1 MLRTGKRRILAGILI
16 GLTFLSSV
24 ILGLSVGFFL
34 SGSQNADVRGDLSS
48 YKPALPTQILDRNGE
63 LITEIFSDEKRD
75 IVPIDEL
82 PRNFLYALISRE
94 DSNFYSHRGVDFGQ
108 FFRAAF
114 NIITG
119 RYFSGFSTLTMQVA
133 GRHYADRSEISIKRK
148 LKEIWYAFQFERDLS
163 KDEILEIYV
172 NQMYFGHN
180 AYGVESASQFYFGH
194 SARDITIAESAILVV
209 QLASPAFY
217 SPINHPERARA
228 RQIDVLNQMVNLGYV
243 SRSEADISFQKYWD
257 SYNYTRSNI
266 SSAYFDNDSKAPYF
280 SEYVRIQLNDMLY
293 GAVDINKD
301 GYIVN
306 TTLDL
311 GYQAIADDIMNK
323 AFHSINERYK
333 TKSDSRLAI
342 VDETYVPVIDM
353 LGLMFNLED
362 IQVAGSKQKKA
373 ARNEFYKTLS
383 PTLEV
388 MSLMFGLEG
397 VKDLTNYAAVKDQL
411 SAKKTTVEGALITI
425 DNHSGH
431 ILSMVGGSD
440 FETKKYNRAVDAKIQ
455 PGSSFK
461 PLYYSAAIG
470 SGKFTTATRLY
481 DGPIVFYDDDG
492 NKYTPT
498 NYLGSWKGSVLLRYA
513 LATSM
518 NVPSLQVLEGL
529 GFEPAIERASRLL
542 GMEDQAENRTLFPR
556 SFPLGL
562 GITSVAPIN
571 MARAFA
577 TFPNQGKAVEPI
589 AVISVLDRNGN
600 IVLEPEKER
609 LREQQRNRGKDSE
622 IMTPQ
627 NAYIMVSILQS
638 TVEFGTLKWRRINI
652 GGFDGMPMAGKTGT
666 TQNWGDAWTVGF
678 SPYYTTAIWFG
689 FDTPGN
695 SLGRELT
702 GATAAGP
709 VWAEYMKTIH
719 AGLPRIEFQKPETGL
734 VEMKVDAISGLIPT
748 SDCDEGLVDEIFI
761 LGTEPKT
768 FCDIHTFKKERDD
781 NLIEGLQDILMI
793 EDFGV
798 DTFDLD
804 SLSTDLFSNDIP
816 DLDLG
821 SLLDDEPPES
831 SVNTNPLLD

>member
-1 MLRTGKRRILAGILI
+1 MPMFQTGKRRILAIVLI
-16 GLTFLSSV
+16 GLTFLSSIV
-24 ILGLSVGFFL
+24 MGLGIGFFL
-34 SGSQNADVRGDLSS
+34 SGSHNIDVRGDLSS
-48 YKPALPTQILDRNGE
+48 YTPALPTQLLDRHGE

-82 PRNFLYALISRE
+82 PKNLLYALISRE
-94 DSNFYSHRGVDFGQ
+94 DSNYYTHKGVDLGQ
-108 FFRAAF
+108 FARAAF
-114 NIITG
+114 NIIIG
-119 RYFSGFSTLTMQVA
+119 RYFSGASTLTMQVA
-133 GRHYADRSEISIKRK
+133 GWHYADRRDISIKRK

-163 KDEILEIYV
+163 KNEILEIYM

-194 SARDITIAESAILVV
+194 SARDISIAESAILVV
-209 QLASPAFY
+209 QLASPALY
-217 SPINHPERARA
+217 SPINHPDRARD
-228 RQIDVLNQMVNLGYV
+228 RQIDVLDQMVNLGYAT
-243 SRSEADISFQKYWD
+243 RDEADISFKNYWN

-301 GYIVN
+301 GYVVH

-311 GYQAIADDIMNK
+311 GYQAVADEIMEK

-333 TKSDSRLAI
+333 SKSDSRLGI
-342 VDETYVPVIDM
+342 VDETYVPIVDM
-353 LGLMFNLED
+353 LSLLFNLED

-373 ARNEFYKTLS
+373 ARKEFYRNIS
-383 PTLEV
+383 PTLEL
-388 MSLMFGLEG
+388 MSLMFGMDD
-397 VKDLTNYAAVKDQL
+397 VKELTKYAAVKDQL
-411 SAKKTTVEGALITI
+411 SAKKTTVEGALISI

-440 FETKKYNRAVDAKIQ
+440 FETKKYNRAVDARVQ

-470 SGKFTTATRLY
+470 SGKFTTASRLY
-481 DGPIVFYDDDG
+481 DGPIVFFDDSG

-498 NYLGSWKGSVLLRYA
+498 NYLGSWEGSVLLRHA

-518 NVPSLQVLEGL
+518 NVPSLQVLDGL

-542 GMEDQAENRTLFPR
+542 GKEDQSENRTLFPR

-562 GITSVAPIN
+562 GITAVAPID

-577 TFPNQGKAVEPI
+577 TFPNQGKAVVPI
-589 AVISVLDRNGN
+589 AITSVLDRNGN

-609 LREQQRNRGKDSE
+609 LREQQGNRGKDNE

-627 NAYIMVSILQS
+627 NAYIMVSMLQS
-638 TVEFGTLKWRRINI
+638 TVEYGTLRWRRINI

-709 VWAEYMKTIH
+709 YWAEYMKTVH
-719 AGLPRIEFQKPETGL
+719 TGLERIEFQKPETGL
-734 VEMKVDAISGLIPT
+734 VEMKVCAVSGKIPT
-748 SDCDEGLVDEIFI
+748 SECDDGLLDEIFI
-761 LGTEPKT
+761 TGTEPKS
-768 FCDIHTFKKERDD
+768 FCDIHTFNNQRD
-781 NLIEGLQDILMI
+781 NELIDGLRDILLI

-798 DTFDLD
+798 DTFDLKE
-804 SLSTDLFSNDIP
+804 LSSDLFDNNSDNIDF
-816 DLDLG
+816 
-821 SLLDDEPPES
+821 LLDDDS
-831 SVNTNPLLD
+831 SDTVSNPLLD

>member
-1 MLRTGKRRILAGILI
+1 MPMLRTGKRRILAGILI
-16 GLTFLSSV
+16 GLTFLSSIV
-24 ILGLSVGFFL
+24 VGLGIGFFL
-34 SGSQNADVRGDLSS
+34 SGSHNIDVRGDLSS
-48 YKPALPTQILDRNGE
+48 YTPALPTQILDRHGE

-82 PRNFLYALISRE
+82 PKNLLYALISRE
-94 DSNFYSHRGVDFGQ
+94 DSTFYTHKGIDLVRVAG
-108 FFRAAF
+108 AAF

-119 RYFSGFSTLTMQVA
+119 RYFSGASTLTMQVA
-133 GRHYADRSEISIKRK
+133 GWHYADRTVIKVKRK

-163 KDEILEIYV
+163 KNEILEIYM

-194 SARDITIAESAILVV
+194 SAREITIAESAILVV
-209 QLASPAFY
+209 QLASPALY
-217 SPINHPERARA
+217 SPINHPERARS
-228 RQIDVLNQMVNLGYV
+228 RQIDVLTQMVNLGYV
-243 SRSEADISFQKYWD
+243 TQNEADLSFREYWD

-280 SEYVRIQLNDMLY
+280 SEYVRINLNDMLY

-301 GYIVN
+301 GYVVN

-311 GYQAIADDIMNK
+311 GYQVIANKIMDK

-342 VDETYVPVIDM
+342 VDETYVPIVDM
-353 LGLMFNLED
+353 LSLLFNLED

-373 ARNEFYKTLS
+373 ARNEFYKTIS

-388 MSLMFGLEG
+388 MSLIFGMGE
-397 VKDLTNYAAVKDQL
+397 VKDLTQYAAVKDQL
-411 SAKKTTVEGALITI
+411 SAKKTTVEGALVTI
-425 DNHSGH
+425 DDHSGH

-440 FETKKYNRAVDAKIQ
+440 FETKKYNRAVDAQVQ

-481 DGPIVFYDDDG
+481 DGPIIFYDDAG
-492 NKYTPT
+492 TKYTPT
-498 NYLGSWKGSVLLRYA
+498 NYLGSWQGSVLLRYA
-513 LATSM
+513 LAHSM
-518 NVPSLQVLEGL
+518 NVPSLQVLDGL
-529 GFEPAIERASRLL
+529 GFEAAIERASRLL
-542 GMEDQAENRTLFPR
+542 GMEEQSENRTLFPR

-577 TFPNQGKAVEPI
+577 TFPNQGKAVVPI
-589 AVISVLDRNGN
+589 AITSVLDRNGN

-609 LREQQRNRGKDSE
+609 LREQQSNRSKDRE
-622 IMTPQ
+622 VMTPQ

-638 TVEFGTLKWRRINI
+638 TVEHGTLKWRRINI

-719 AGLPRIEFQKPETGL
+719 AGLERIEFQKPETGL
-734 VEMKVDAISGLIPT
+734 IEMKVCSVSGLLPT
-748 SDCDEGLVDEIFI
+748 SECDEGLTDEVFI
-761 LGTEPKT
+761 LGTEPKK
-768 FCDIHTFKKERDD
+768 FCDIHTFKHQRDD
-781 NLIEGLQDILMI
+781 DLIKGLQDILLI

-804 SLSTDLFSNDIP
+804 NLSSDLFTSDLPDSNFPP
-816 DLDLG
+816 DG
-821 SLLDDEPPES
+821 EEPEI
-831 SVNTNPLLD
+831 NPLLD

>member
-1 MLRTGKRRILAGILI
+1 MPMFQTGKRKILAGLLI
-16 GLTFLSSV
+16 SLTIFTS
-24 ILGLSVGFFL
+24 IIFGLGLGFFL
-34 SGSQNADVRGDLSS
+34 SASHNIDVRGDLSS
-48 YKPALPTQILDRNGE
+48 YTPALPTQILDRHGE

-82 PRNFLYALISRE
+82 PKKLLYALISRE
-94 DSNFYSHRGVDFGQ
+94 DSTFYTHKGIDFVRVAG
-108 FFRAAF
+108 AAF
-114 NIITG
+114 NILTG
-119 RYFSGFSTLTMQVA
+119 RYFSGASTLTMQVA
-133 GRHYADRSEISIKRK
+133 GWHYADRKDISVKRK

-163 KDEILEIYV
+163 KNEILEIYL

-180 AYGVESASQFYFGH
+180 AYGVESASQFYFNH
-194 SARDITIAESAILVV
+194 SAREISIAESAILVV
-209 QLASPAFY
+209 QLASPALY
-217 SPINHPERARA
+217 SPINHPQRARD
-228 RQIDVLNQMVNLGYV
+228 RQIDVLNQMVNLGYATQD
-243 SRSEADISFQKYWD
+243 EADLSFKQYWD
-257 SYNYTRSNI
+257 GYNYTRSNI

-301 GYIVN
+301 GYVVH

-311 GYQAIADDIMNK
+311 GYQAIADKIMNK

-333 TKSDSRLAI
+333 TKSDSRLGI
-342 VDETYVPVIDM
+342 VDKTYVPIVDM
-353 LGLMFNLED
+353 LSLLFNLED

-373 ARNEFYKTLS
+373 ARNEFYKHLS
-383 PTLEV
+383 PTLDL
-388 MSLMFGLEG
+388 MSLMFGIKE
-397 VKDLTNYAAVKDQL
+397 VKELTQYASLKDQL
-411 SAKKTTVEGALITI
+411 SAKRTTVEGALISI

-440 FETKKYNRAVDAKIQ
+440 FETKKYNRAVDAQVQ

-481 DGPIVFYDDDG
+481 DGPIVFFDDLG

-498 NYLGSWKGSVLLRYA
+498 NYLGFWEGSVLLRHA

-518 NVPSLQVLEGL
+518 NVPSLQVLDGL

-542 GMEDQAENRTLFPR
+542 GKEDQAENRTLFPR

-562 GITSVAPIN
+562 GITSVAPID
-571 MARAFA
+571 MVRAFA
-577 TFPNQGKAVEPI
+577 TFPNQGKAVIPI
-589 AVISVLDRNGN
+589 SIISVLDRNGN
-600 IVLEPEKER
+600 IILEPEKER
-609 LREQQRNRGKDSE
+609 LREQQENRGKDNE

-627 NAYIMVSILQS
+627 NAYIMVSMLQS
-638 TVEFGTLKWRRINI
+638 TVEYGTLRWRRVNI

-678 SPYYTTAIWFG
+678 SPYYTTALWFG

-709 VWAEYMKTIH
+709 YWAEYMKTVH
-719 AGLPRIEFQKPETGL
+719 TGLERIDFQKPETGL
-734 VEMKVDAISGLIPT
+734 VEMKVCAVSGKIPT
-748 SDCDEGLVDEIFI
+748 SECNDGLLDEIFI
-761 LGTEPKT
+761 TGTEPKT
-768 FCDIHTFKKERDD
+768 FCDIHSFNNQRDESLVD
-781 NLIEGLQDILMI
+781 GLRDILLI

-798 DTFDLD
+798 DTFDLND
-804 SLSTDLFSNDIP
+804 LSNDLFNFDNNDINSLP
-816 DLDLG
+816 DDN
-821 SLLDDEPPES
+821 STETNS
-831 SVNTNPLLD
+831 NPLLD

>member
-1 MLRTGKRRILAGILI
+1 MFQTGKRKILAGLLI
-16 GLTFLSSV
+16 SLTIFTS
-24 ILGLSVGFFL
+24 IIFGLGLGFFL
-34 SGSQNADVRGDLSS
+34 SASHNIDVRGDLSS
-48 YKPALPTQILDRNGE
+48 YTPALPTQILDRHGE

-82 PRNFLYALISRE
+82 PKKLLYALISRE
-94 DSNFYSHRGVDFGQ
+94 DSTFYTHKGIDFVRVAG
-108 FFRAAF
+108 AAF
-114 NIITG
+114 NILTG
-119 RYFSGFSTLTMQVA
+119 RYFSGASTLTMQVA
-133 GRHYADRSEISIKRK
+133 GWHYADRKDISVKRK

-163 KDEILEIYV
+163 KNEILEIYL

-180 AYGVESASQFYFGH
+180 AYGVESASQFYFNH
-194 SARDITIAESAILVV
+194 SAREISIAESAILVV
-209 QLASPAFY
+209 QLASPALY
-217 SPINHPERARA
+217 SPINHPQRARD
-228 RQIDVLNQMVNLGYV
+228 RQIDVLNQMVNLGYATQD
-243 SRSEADISFQKYWD
+243 EADLSFKQYWD
-257 SYNYTRSNI
+257 GYNYTRSNI

-301 GYIVN
+301 GYVVH

-311 GYQAIADDIMNK
+311 GYQAIADKIMNK

-333 TKSDSRLAI
+333 TKSDSRLGI
-342 VDETYVPVIDM
+342 VDKTYVPIVDM
-353 LGLMFNLED
+353 LSLLFNLED

-373 ARNEFYKTLS
+373 ARNEFYKHLS
-383 PTLEV
+383 PTLDL
-388 MSLMFGLEG
+388 MSLMFGIKE
-397 VKDLTNYAAVKDQL
+397 VKELTQYASLKDQL
-411 SAKKTTVEGALITI
+411 SAKKTTVEGALISI

-440 FETKKYNRAVDAKIQ
+440 FETKKYNRAVDAQVQ

-481 DGPIVFYDDDG
+481 DGPIVFFDDLG

-498 NYLGSWKGSVLLRYA
+498 NYLGFWEGSVLLRHA

-518 NVPSLQVLEGL
+518 NVPSLQVLDGL

-542 GMEDQAENRTLFPR
+542 GKEDQAENRTLFPR

-562 GITSVAPIN
+562 GITSVAPID
-571 MARAFA
+571 MVRAFA
-577 TFPNQGKAVEPI
+577 TFPNQGKAVIPI
-589 AVISVLDRNGN
+589 SIISVLDRNGN
-600 IVLEPEKER
+600 IILEPEKER
-609 LREQQRNRGKDSE
+609 LREQQENRGKDNE

-627 NAYIMVSILQS
+627 NAYIMVSMLQS
-638 TVEFGTLKWRRINI
+638 TVEYGTLRWRRVNI

-678 SPYYTTAIWFG
+678 SPYYTTALWFG

-709 VWAEYMKTIH
+709 YWAEYMKTVH
-719 AGLPRIEFQKPETGL
+719 TGLERIDFQKPETGL
-734 VEMKVDAISGLIPT
+734 VEMKVCAVSGKIPT
-748 SDCDEGLVDEIFI
+748 SECNDGLLDEIFI
-761 LGTEPKT
+761 TGTEPKT
-768 FCDIHTFKKERDD
+768 FCDIHSFNNQRDESLVD
-781 NLIEGLQDILMI
+781 GLRDILLI

-798 DTFDLD
+798 DTFDLND
-804 SLSTDLFSNDIP
+804 LSNDLFNFDNNDINSLP
-816 DLDLG
+816 DDN
-821 SLLDDEPPES
+821 STETNS
-831 SVNTNPLLD
+831 NPLLD